1 MSRPENYRAS
11 AKHDPDSRYGDEF
24 EDQDSD
30 EGNHPLDS
38 EEALELHKRL
48 MDWFDQCREAHA
60 ENRTQMAIDEDF
72 YDGDQWREDDAAVL
86 IERNQAPLVFN
97 LIKPAVDWVSGT
109 EKRTRVDFNVLPK
122 QDTPF
127 HRDSALN
134 KLKLLKHVSD
144 TSKAQFHRSDAFKK
158 ATVVGLGWME
168 SGIRSDNSD
177 EPIYIRCEDWRN
189 IWYDNLSLE
198 RDLSDARYIF
208 RSRWVDL
215 DIALEMFPDRA
226 EALRQAAY
234 KNARD
239 LFEDDDLWLGNVYH
253 HNRNSEDPYTTTVR
267 KSFSHDPHN
276 ASHKRDRVRMIECW
290 YRKPRSQ
297 QVLRGDPSHC
307 CFGEEYNPEDPFQA
321 KAIEEGLMSTYD
333 AVVMEMRC
341 AIMTE
346 KHLLQ
351 EMKSP
356 YRHNDFPF
364 TPIWGFRRGR
374 DNLPYGIVRNARDP
388 QEDLNKRRSKALHI
402 LSTTQVIA
410 DKNAVDD
417 WDEAADEIAR
427 PDGIIKV
434 RGDARFELNVDRQL
448 AQQHIDLMMQDR
460 EFVNN
465 ISGVTGENLG
475 LDSNAISGKAIL
487 AKQTEGSVVTFELFD
502 NLRMALQLNGEKLLS
517 LIEQWY
523 DQPKVVRLLGD
534 RGQTEF
540 ITLNQLET
548 DPATGQMVKKND
560 ITKTRSDFVV
570 DSQDFRQSVR
580 HAMFEQMM
588 NMMKTLPPEIAISM
602 LDLVIDLS
610 DLPGK
615 DELVERIRKINGQT
629 APGEEETPEQ
639 AAQREA
645 EAAMAQMERELG
657 QRKLASEIG
666 EREARTQKLR
676 LESQDLAMDSGAKA
690 SLMGPE
696 AGAADSLLKSAGF
709 QDQQEQMP
717 NG

>member
-1 MSRPENYRAS
+1 MSKPENYRV
-11 AKHDPDSRYGDEF
+11 KKQFDPDSRYGKELDVQPESG
-24 EDQDSD
+24 E
-30 EGNHPLDS
+30 HKLDS
-38 EEALELHKRL
+38 EEMDELHNKL

-60 ENRTQMAIDEDF
+60 ENRIQQAMDEDF
-72 YDGDQWREDDAAVL
+72 YDGDQWREDDAQVL
-86 IERNQAPLVFN
+86 IERGQAPLVFN

-122 QDTPF
+122 KDTPF
-127 HRDSALN
+127 HRESALN

-144 TSKAQFHRSDAFKK
+144 SSKAQFHRSDAFKT
-158 ATVVGLGWME
+158 ATVTGLGWME
-168 SGIRSDNSD
+168 VGIRNDESD
-177 EPIYIRCEDWRN
+177 EPIYIRCENWRN
-189 IWYDNLSLE
+189 IWHDNLSQE

-215 DIALEMFPDRA
+215 DIAIAMFPDRE
-226 EALRQAAY
+226 EALKQAAY

-239 LFEDDDLWLGNVYH
+239 IFEDDDLWMGNAYH
-253 HNRNSEDPYTTTVR
+253 HQRDAEDPYTTTIR

-276 ASHKRDRVRMIECW
+276 ASKKRDRVRLIECW
-290 YRKPRSQ
+290 YRKPRHMKL
-297 QVLRGDPSHC
+297 LRGDPSNC
-307 CFGEEYNPEDPFQA
+307 CYGEEYDEQDHVQA
-321 KAIEEGLMSTYD
+321 KQMEEGILSSFD

-341 AIMTE
+341 CIMTE
-346 KHLLQ
+346 KHVLQ

-356 YRHNDFPF
+356 YKHNEFPF

-374 DNLPYGIVRNARDP
+374 DKMPYGIVRNARDP

-402 LSTTQVIA
+402 LSTTKVIA

-417 WDEAADEIAR
+417 WDETADELAR

-434 RGDARFELNVDRQL
+434 RGDARFEINTDRQL

-475 LDSNAISGKAIL
+475 LDSNAVSGKAIL

-502 NLRMALQLNGEKLLS
+502 NLRLALQLNGEKILS
-517 LIEQWY
+517 LVEQWY
-523 DQPKVVRLLGD
+523 DQPKVVRILGN

-540 ITLNQLET
+540 VTLNDIET
-548 DPATGQMVKKND
+548 DPVTGQQVRRND
-560 ITKTRSDFVV
+560 ITETRADFVV

-580 HAMFEQMM
+580 QAMFEQML
-588 NMMKTLPPEIAISM
+588 NMMKTLPPEISINM

-615 DELVERIRKINGQT
+615 DELVDRIRKINGQT
-629 APGEEETPEQ
+629 APGEQETPEQ
-639 AAQREA
+639 AQARQAQE
-645 EAAMAQMERELG
+645 QMEQLERQL
-657 QRKLASEIG
+657 QQQDMTSKIG
-666 EREARTQKLR
+666 ERDARSQKLR
-676 LESQDLAMDSGAKA
+676 LEAQDLAMDSGAKA
-690 SLMGPE
+690 ALMGGAAP
-696 AGAADSLLKSAGF
+696 AADSLLKSAGF
-709 QDQQEQMP
+709 QDQQEQP
-717 NG
+717 DG